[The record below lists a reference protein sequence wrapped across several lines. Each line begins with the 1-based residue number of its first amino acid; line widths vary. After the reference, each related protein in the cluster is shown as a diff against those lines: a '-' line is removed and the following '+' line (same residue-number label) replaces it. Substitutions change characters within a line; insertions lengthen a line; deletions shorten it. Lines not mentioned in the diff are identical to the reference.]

1 MSDLKKKLSKII
13 AIALT
18 AVTLSSTGVM
28 GAGAAYSTYG
38 SSTTAYSS
46 KSGYDF
52 YRFGVKT
59 TQRSWTEIYHDS
71 GKNRFVISQVL
82 IYKQNDKGKY
92 AIIDDSVSNAVVLQ
106 KGYSNIAGI
115 PQSSSRRRY
124 WHRGVLKEDTSYSS
138 NAYHVFSYNTK
149 F

>member
-13 AIALT
+13 AVALA

-59 TQRSWTEIYHDS
+59 TQRSWTNIHHVS
-71 GKNRFVISQVL
+71 GVNRFVISQVL
-82 IYKQNDKGKY
+82 IFKPNAKGDFK
-92 AIIDDSVSNAVVLQ
+92 IVENSVSNPVILK
-106 KGYSNIAGI
+106 KGQECIAGI
-115 PQSSSRRRY
+115 PQSASYRKY

-138 NAYHVFSYNTK
+138 NAYHVFSFYKT